1 MVKLKIIVII
11 IAKLR
16 NVANKFFF
24 VAASGN
30 FGPGMEPKRQRTA
43 YTRHQIL
50 ELEKEFHYNRYLTRR
65 RRIEI
70 AHTLV
75 LSERQ
80 IKIWFQNRRMKWKKD
95 NKLPNTKN
103 VRRKTNPAGVTT
115 TTSKP
120 VTKGRGKTHNSTL
133 GNNND
138 RRKNNS
144 SRVDIEGMGDNMLD
158 VSLSGNHQIPSSI
171 GGHSHAHPMTA
182 PNLHHPGM
190 LHGDQSMHMGAL
202 GPSLAPLSLSS
213 DCGPTQNAPP
223 PIIKS
228 DYGLTAL

>member
-1 MVKLKIIVII
+1 
-11 IAKLR
+11 
-16 NVANKFFF
+16 
-24 VAASGN
+24 
-30 FGPGMEPKRQRTA
+30 MEPKRQRTA

-115 TTSKP
+115 TNSKSGN
-120 VTKGRGKTHNSTL
+120 KSRGKNSSSP
-133 GNNND
+133 NNND
-138 RRKNNS
+138 KRKSQSNIGRS
-144 SRVDIEGMGDNMLD
+144 EIDGLGDNLMDMGLA
-158 VSLSGNHQIPSSI
+158 GNHAMPPSI
-171 GGHSHAHPMTA
+171 HSHAHPMQTGGM
-182 PNLHHPGM
+182 HHPGM
-190 LHGDQSMHMGAL
+190 MHSDPGMHIGNMG
-202 GPSLAPLSLSS
+202 PNMTPMTSPV
-213 DCGPTQNAPP
+213 CGQTTPQPV
-223 PIIKS
+223 IKS